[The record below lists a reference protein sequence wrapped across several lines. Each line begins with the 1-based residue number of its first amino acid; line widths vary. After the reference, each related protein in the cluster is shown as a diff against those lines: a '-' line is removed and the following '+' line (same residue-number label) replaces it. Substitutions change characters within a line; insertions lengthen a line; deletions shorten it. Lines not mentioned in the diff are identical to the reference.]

1 MELNVKRVVYHILDT
16 GASEPL
22 LSDRE
27 ADLDADLTEYFTV
40 CLEKAF
46 SADDSRQCDFL
57 PDSAFAQEL
66 QGNQDLIDLSRRIA
80 GVIFEQMLQYPAI
93 PAGDLAVVDFL
104 AGGVPWLGVLK
115 LNYKPGYTHQTRTL
129 GNARYSGLSPQRT
142 LLPGTPKA
150 DEAALIDRASCRIRL
165 IEKKYEMDGKKD
177 VYLSTRVFGCAQA
190 LPEKAK
196 LKAVCESAAAAVRQ
210 AYPEPEALNDVPPF
224 DGGTETAVDL
234 MVHNQAVDNTI
245 AVEDVRARMRE
256 SYPLAAPAFEQALA
270 EAGVAEDD
278 HVTVSP
284 ARMRKMASRSFRT
297 ESGIEIKI
305 PAELCNSDEAVEFI
319 HSATG
324 GLSLLIK
331 DVLV

>member
-1 MELNVKRVVYHILDT
+1 MELNVKRVIYHILDT

-27 ADLDADLTEYFTV
+27 TDLDADLTEYFTV

-46 SADDSRQCDFL
+46 AADDGRQCEFL

-66 QGNQDLIDLSRRIA
+66 AGNQDFIDLSRRIA
-80 GVIFEQMLQYPAI
+80 GVIFEQMLQYPSI
-93 PAGDLAVVDFL
+93 PAGDLAVVDFT
-104 AGGVPWLGVLK
+104 AGGVPYLGVLK
-115 LNYKPGYTHQTRTL
+115 LSYKPGYTHQTRVL
-129 GNARYSGLSPQRT
+129 GNAQYSGLSPQRT

-150 DEAALIDRASCRIRL
+150 DEAALIDLATRRIRL

-210 AYPEPEALNDVPPF
+210 AYPEPEALDDVPPF
-224 DGGTETAVDL
+224 DGGTETAVEL
-234 MVHNQAVDNTI
+234 MVRNQAVDNTI
-245 AVEDVRARMRE
+245 SVEDVRTRMRE
-256 SYPLAAPAFEQALA
+256 NYPLAAPKFEAALA
-270 EAGVAEDD
+270 ETGVQENDR
-278 HVTVSP
+278 VTVSP
-284 ARMRKMASRSFRT
+284 ARMKKLESRSFKT

-305 PAELCNSDEAVEFI
+305 PAELCNSDDAVEFI